1 MIKGVNRREITVEF
15 NPVRLTLLLKVREVV
30 VSALT
35 LHFLVLMSEDVGQF
49 ITVLEA
55 FTLVEVFLFTVYVAE
70 MVMSVDVIVP
80 MLLRMAKTEY
90 FYFLNCVQLSRV
102 RCTDLDS
109 LSISGCNMEI
119 KGLGPARDHNIKV
132 FHNRLKDFLRFPMDV

>member
-55 FTLVEVFLFTVYVAE
+55 FTLV
-70 MVMSVDVIVP
+70 
-80 MLLRMAKTEY
+80 
-90 FYFLNCVQLSRV
+90 
-102 RCTDLDS
+102 
-109 LSISGCNMEI
+109 
-119 KGLGPARDHNIKV
+119 
-132 FHNRLKDFLRFPMDV
+132 